1 MKQIYNFEQHK
12 PPVLNENMLRT
23 ELERRRL
30 RWQTALVA
38 LAGILL
44 QTVVVLVGFYVIAD
58 YPWLTAL
65 CLGYT
70 VVSITGGSVLAV
82 VATRKGGIS
91 NEIVGS

>member
-12 PPVLNENMLRT
+12 PPMLNENMLRR

-30 RWQTALVA
+30 RWQTALIA

-44 QTVVVLVGFYVIAD
+44 QTVVVLAGLLVRND
-58 YPWLTAL
+58 YPMLTIL

-70 VVSITGGSVLAV
+70 VVSVTGCGVLAV
-82 VATRKGGIS
+82 VATRKGGLS
-91 NEIVGS
+91 DAVGR

>member
-12 PPVLNENMLRT
+12 PPVLNENMLRA

-30 RWQTALVA
+30 RWQTALIA

-44 QTVVVLVGFYVIAD
+44 QAVVAMVGLLVMND
-58 YPWLTAL
+58 YPMLTIL

-70 VVSITGGSVLAV
+70 VVSVTGGSVIAV
-82 VATRKGGIS
+82 VTTRKGGIS
-91 NEIVGS
+91 YE